1 MDISAIAAKCE
12 NCEATLQ
19 GEFCHACG
27 QKNLAPDSWSIR
39 HAAGDY
45 WQELSELDSKVFRTL
60 RLLLSKPGELTR
72 QYLSGKRQ
80 PFVPPVKLY
89 LAITALFFFFGSQT
103 DFTVEGF
110 QRTGNAR
117 GLTDV
122 IHKIA
127 DIEKIPYE
135 VALEKFDE
143 GFHKKF
149 SIVMGLGVVA
159 FAWFTHLLY
168 RSREVYYA
176 RSLVFALHFWSLFFV
191 VVFVWRLA
199 IHYLLQV
206 PMQVFFLVL
215 LPFLARSLWT
225 VWPEKATRFVPK
237 LVALWF
243 GTALI
248 YSISIFMAIG
258 AQLASYGSVMRN
270 VMAK

>member
-1 MDISAIAAKCE
+1 MDISAIAGKCE
-12 NCEATLQ
+12 NCEANLQ
-19 GEFCHACG
+19 GEFCHGCG
-27 QKNLAPDSWSIR
+27 QKNLPPDAWSLR
-39 HAAGDY
+39 NAARDH
-45 WQELSELDSKVFRTL
+45 WQELSELDSKVLISL
-60 RLLLSKPGELTR
+60 RLLLLKPGELTK

-89 LAITALFFFFGSQT
+89 LAITALFFLFGSQT

-127 DIEKIPYE
+127 GIENIPYQ
-135 VALEKFDE
+135 VALEKFDD

-149 SIVMGLGVVA
+149 AVTMGAGVLA
-159 FAWFTHLLY
+159 FAWFVHLLY
-168 RSREVYYA
+168 RRTERYYA
-176 RSLVFALHFWSLFFV
+176 RSLVFALHFWALFFV
-191 VVFVWRLA
+191 VVFAWRLA
-199 IHYLLQV
+199 VHYLVQV
-206 PMQVFFLVL
+206 PMQSFFLVL
-215 LPFLARSLWT
+215 LPFLALSLWR

-237 LVALWF
+237 LLALWF

-248 YSISIFMAIG
+248 YSISIFVAIG
-258 AQLASYGSVMRN
+258 AQLAAYGPVMRQ